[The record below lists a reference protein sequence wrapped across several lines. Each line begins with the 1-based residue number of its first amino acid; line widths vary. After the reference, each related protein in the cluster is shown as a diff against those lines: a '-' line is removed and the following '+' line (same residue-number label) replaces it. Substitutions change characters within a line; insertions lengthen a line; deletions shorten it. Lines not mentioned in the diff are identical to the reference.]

1 MVPAAGSRRSL
12 NLSPLIFPT
21 PHPSLQ
27 ARREPS
33 GHRPRKASSG
43 RAEQGACMYVKIFKE
58 SGGRDRD

>member
-33 GHRPRKASSG
+33 G
-43 RAEQGACMYVKIFKE
+43 RAEQGACMGVKIFKE